1 MYYFCRRNT
10 KKDDMNIT
18 EIPRT
23 MVYKEI
29 EVIKDILGNDSDKTL
44 EREFYDRLVKRPFI
58 KESNNPPKWIRTIFN
73 NARYIYYLLICEEDD
88 PSQCFKIYLSK
99 AGEGTAETDMKSHIT
114 AATMA
119 LMYNWLDF
127 NLHDNIFIVPET
139 QEKIYQN
146 FNKSIEKDIIKLKQ
160 EIYNYY
166 SDKKETVKSEI
177 KEDFLELL
185 IEDYNFRTNMNE
197 SSFDVPY
204 YQDFAKSWFFPV
216 QDVAEGIDYIIDGL
230 DIPFENNRERIGFL
244 DEILNRFDKEQS
256 SVTNYDVLE
265 LAKNKIECEKQRL
278 LSTPKMQS
286 SSLELSIDNLY
297 TVPASWDGNIDTL
310 ISGVDSCIE
319 FPKELQSEEA
329 QAMLEKAKEVG
340 WLDNNLQPILS
351 STEAA
356 VLAVYIA
363 DKLNFREV
371 WKVFGALWH
380 RSAGTM
386 RAKYNLAQKQIKN
399 LDFQDK
405 IKEVLKNSKMW

>member
-1 MYYFCRRNT
+1 M
-10 KKDDMNIT
+10 
-18 EIPRT
+18 
-23 MVYKEI
+23 
-29 EVIKDILGNDSDKTL
+29 
-44 EREFYDRLVKRPFI
+44 
-58 KESNNPPKWIRTIFN
+58 
-73 NARYIYYLLICEEDD
+73 
-88 PSQCFKIYLSK
+88 
-99 AGEGTAETDMKSHIT
+99 
-114 AATMA
+114 
-119 LMYNWLDF
+119 
-127 NLHDNIFIVPET
+127 
-139 QEKIYQN
+139 
-146 FNKSIEKDIIKLKQ
+146 
-160 EIYNYY
+160 
-166 SDKKETVKSEI
+166 
-177 KEDFLELL
+177 
-185 IEDYNFRTNMNE
+185 
-197 SSFDVPY
+197 
-204 YQDFAKSWFFPV
+204 
-216 QDVAEGIDYIIDGL
+216 
-230 DIPFENNRERIGFL
+230 
-244 DEILNRFDKEQS
+244 NRFDKEQS

-405 IKEVLKNSKMW
+405 IKEVLK